1 MNDTSSETYQIKKNN
16 FSKFFIIIPILVVI
30 LIIVL
35 LIFIINRPSPKSTV
49 VSFINA
55 MQDANFDKLITYIDF
70 DSMIAF
76 STTSGNIDDL
86 NIALEHLPNLSEE
99 ERGNYNESINYTK
112 RYIHAVLDEVAND
125 KTIFNITNVEV
136 SNIESNPNLNK
147 VIAYLDIEKNGDKKN
162 EIITF
167 YTIKINNHYYIID
180 FDGEIY
186 F

>member
-1 MNDTSSETYQIKKNN
+1 MDDINSETYLIKKSN
-16 FSKFFIIIPILVVI
+16 FSKFFIIIPILI
-30 LIIVL
+30 IIIVL
-35 LIFIINRPSPKSTV
+35 FIFTINRSSPKSTV
-49 VSFINA
+49 LSFINA

-86 NIALEHLPNLSEE
+86 NIALQHLPNLSEE
-99 ERGNYNESINYTK
+99 ERGNYDESINYTK

-125 KTIFNITNVEV
+125 RTIFNITNIEV
-136 SNIESNPNLNK
+136 SSIESNPNLNK
-147 VIAYLDIEKNGDKKN
+147 VIAYLNIEKNGDKKN

-167 YTIKINNHYYIID
+167 YTIKNNNNYYIID